1 MWVMYRQEYII
12 IILLC
17 TIGVGYVFA
26 HKNMPKINIEV
37 YHVVPAYTFT
47 AVKCMIAISNF
58 YF

>member
-37 YHVVPAYTFT
+37 YYVVPAYTFT
-47 AVKCMIAISNF
+47 AVK
-58 YF
+58 